1 MTGGWLRWM
10 AEGLRELPGRAKK
23 ENLFLKLRLRHRNV
37 NPISVGY
44 RTVLSAWHI
53 SGHIV

>member
-1 MTGGWLRWM
+1 M

-37 NPISVGY
+37 NPIPVGY
-44 RTVLSAWHI
+44 RTVLSAWRI
-53 SGHIV
+53 VGHTL